1 VTDPDATTPTPRPEP
16 PPATRLWLA
25 VQRVG
30 RLRDEYT
37 RAKTPAD
44 RLAAARAM
52 AARVGDLPGLAAEVL
67 AEAERQAAGLPEME
81 VDRVPVTGPG

>member
-1 VTDPDATTPTPRPEP
+1 MRPEP

-25 VQRVG
+25 VRWVG

-37 RAKTPAD
+37 RARTPAD

-52 AARVGDLPGLAAEVL
+52 ADRVGDLPGLVAEVL
-67 AEAERQAAGLPEME
+67 AEAERLAAADLERKP
-81 VDRVPVTGPG
+81 DRVVHQDLA